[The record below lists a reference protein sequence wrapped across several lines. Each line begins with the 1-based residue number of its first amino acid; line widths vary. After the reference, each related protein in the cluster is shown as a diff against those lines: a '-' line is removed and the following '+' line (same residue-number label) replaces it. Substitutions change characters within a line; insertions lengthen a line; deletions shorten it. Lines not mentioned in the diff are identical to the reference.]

1 MGLEKRRA
9 YSKFRQLRLQLQD
22 AQSTPTLFVHLKRP
36 PLHLSLLPYERF
48 AVLHQGRFYLFAD
61 RKKGDR
67 GGERE
72 MRMYM
77 YNQQ

>member
-1 MGLEKRRA
+1 MP
-9 YSKFRQLRLQLQD
+9 SQH
-22 AQSTPTLFVHLKRP
+22 PTLFVHLKRP

-61 RKKGDR
+61 PKERKEIDR